1 MFEDVV
7 EALRKR
13 ERAGALPNVRSADT
27 VEHRALVGHRSNRWI
42 VLNYHRIPHAS
53 GEA

>member
-13 ERAGALPNVRSADT
+13 ERAGALPNVRSVDC
-27 VEHRALVGHRSNRWI
+27 VGKG
-42 VLNYHRIPHAS
+42 LL
-53 GEA
+53 